1 MENDKPKK
9 GRPKKVATEIEAS
22 TSAIVTTENIKEIP
36 ETEFSSELE
45 VSNFIGTLIKMTKSK
60 TALEIGVFKGE
71 TSVKIIEALPQGGQY
86 IGIDLGDYRNKEAE
100 DVMNQGGK
108 SIDFII
114 GDSQTELKKLQKNHF
129 DIIFVDGNHTWN
141 YILQEF
147 KIVEGLV
154 ANGGYIV
161 YHDSI
166 KIDDVAKLI
175 KYAQE
180 FKYKAV
186 TLNTPDGHG
195 LSILQKY

>member
-9 GRPKKVATEIEAS
+9 GRPKK
-22 TSAIVTTENIKEIP
+22 AIVTTETFKELP
-36 ETEFSSELE
+36 STEFSSELE

-60 TALEIGVFKGE
+60 TVLEIGVFKGE
-71 TSVKIIEALPQGGQY
+71 SSIKIIEALPKGGQY
-86 IGIDLGDYRNKEAE
+86 VGIDLGDYRNKEAE
-100 DVMNQGGK
+100 DIMNEGGK

-114 GDSQTELKKLQKNHF
+114 GDSQSELKKLPKNHF
-129 DIIFVDGNHTWN
+129 DIIFVDGDHTWN

-147 KIVEGLV
+147 KIVEGIV
-154 ANGGYIV
+154 SNGGYIV
-161 YHDSI
+161 YHDSV

-175 KYAQE
+175 SYAQQY
-180 FKYKAV
+180 KYKAV